1 MILPRRLGVVAGG
14 FALAVLS
21 LTSAAGDE
29 AKNAPKLPPGVKS
42 VEHDRAVFRP
52 DPSYADQPYDPKRQL
67 EIYGGK
73 HKNPAASQLEIGRSL
88 YEVGPLSAS
97 YNLLGKKNLLFPHL
111 HVFGD
116 FRSAL
121 AYNDNGGVEQW
132 RWANRLNVDIDA
144 KLTATERVH
153 AFMRP
158 LDKNGSFT
166 RWDIEGNA
174 DEELEIQLDGN
185 LDALFFEGEL
195 GPIVAGVTDR
205 PNRIDLP
212 FAVGFM
218 PLVYQNGIWVEDAFT
233 GVAAT
238 IPSRNSRCLDISNM
252 DTTFLFGFD
261 RITSNAIVNSGGD
274 RNDDAARI
282 WAVTSFIE
290 ANRGYWE
297 LGYGYVDGQDPLS
310 DLSYHNAMASFT
322 KRYGNVLSN
331 SVRVISNFG
340 QNRKGHA
347 AQTADGWA
355 FLVENSWITSKP
367 QTLVPY
373 ANFFY
378 GKDRPQAL
386 ARGADGILKNTGIS
400 FETDAL
406 TGFPKMDDS
415 AQDTVGGA
423 LGLEYLFN
431 LDQQIILE
439 TAVVH
444 DLANDNKTKGDQ
456 FGLSARWQKPINYAW
471 ILRAD
476 IIHAWREHDDDLF
489 GTRVEIRRKF

>member
-1 MILPRRLGVVAGG
+1 MIPRRSLG
-14 FALAVLS
+14 ALAGCLAGATVS
-21 LTSAAGDE
+21 FASAAAHDSKDDRE
-29 AKNAPKLPPGVKS
+29 LPPGVKT
-42 VEHDRAVFRP
+42 VEHDRSVFRP
-52 DPSYADQPYDPKRQL
+52 DPSYADQPYDPKKQM

-73 HKNPAASQLEIGRSL
+73 HKNPAASQLEIGRPL
-88 YEVGPLSAS
+88 YEAGPLTKS
-97 YNLLGKKNLLFPHL
+97 YNVLGKKNLFFPHL

-116 FRSAL
+116 FRAAL

-158 LDKNGSFT
+158 LDKNASFT

-174 DEELEIQLDGN
+174 EEELEIQLDGN

-195 GPIVAGVTDR
+195 GPILAGVTDR
-205 PNRIDLP
+205 DNRIDLP
-212 FAVGFM
+212 FAAGFM

-233 GVAAT
+233 GIAAT
-238 IPSRNSRCLDISNM
+238 IPSRNSRLFDISNM
-252 DTTFLFGFD
+252 DTTLFFGFD

-274 RNDDAARI
+274 QNDDAARI
-282 WAVTSFIE
+282 WAATSFIE

-310 DLSYHNAMASFT
+310 DLSYHNAIVSFT

-331 SVRVISNFG
+331 SVRILSNFG
-340 QNRKGHA
+340 QDREGDA

-355 FLVENSWITSKP
+355 FLVENSWVTAKP

-373 ANFFY
+373 GNFFY
-378 GKDRPQAL
+378 GRDRPQAL

-406 TGFPKMDDS
+406 TGYPKMDDS
-415 AQDTVGGA
+415 AQDTLGGA

-439 TAVVH
+439 TAFVH
-444 DLANDNKTKGDQ
+444 DLAGDNKIRGDQ
-456 FGLSARWQKPINYAW
+456 LGLSARWQRPINFAW

-489 GTRVEIRRKF
+489 GTRVELRRKF